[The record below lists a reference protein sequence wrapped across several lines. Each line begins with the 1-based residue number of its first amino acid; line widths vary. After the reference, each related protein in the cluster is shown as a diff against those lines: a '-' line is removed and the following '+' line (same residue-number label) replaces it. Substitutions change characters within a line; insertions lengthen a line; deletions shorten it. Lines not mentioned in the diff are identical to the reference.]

1 MIVMTWI
8 DPIDCPFYLVSRA
21 ALFMT
26 TRFKKRLTDAG
37 FEHVK
42 PAYLWAL
49 LALWRSDGQK
59 VVELARETL
68 LETSTMTG
76 LLDRMERDGLVVR
89 TPDSDDRRTLR
100 IYLTHEGKRLQEPLN
115 DLANSMMDEVLMGIP
130 EEEVSLVNDVL
141 RRILQFSG
149 TEDATPKS

>member
-1 MIVMTWI
+1 
-8 DPIDCPFYLVSRA
+8 
-21 ALFMT
+21 
-26 TRFKKRLTDAG
+26 
-37 FEHVK
+37 
-42 PAYLWAL
+42 

-100 IYLTHEGKRLQEPLN
+100 IFLTHEGKRLQEPLN

-130 EEEVSLVNDVL
+130 KEEVSLVNDVL